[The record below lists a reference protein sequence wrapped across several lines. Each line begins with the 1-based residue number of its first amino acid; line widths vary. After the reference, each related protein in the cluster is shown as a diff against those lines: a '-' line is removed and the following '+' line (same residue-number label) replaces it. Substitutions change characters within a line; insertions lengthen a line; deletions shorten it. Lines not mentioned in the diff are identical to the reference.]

1 MDEEEEEAGWSEGQE
16 EEGEWREGRGDCK
29 AEREEATKEARAGN
43 EATYIPECDKTGEK
57 KIFTN
62 CSRSTYSP
70 GIISKCSLIYSIFIE
85 FKLFIRSILFG
96 SSLNKF

>member
-62 CSRSTYSP
+62 CFLKSLFVTSRDTYTFVFFY
-70 GIISKCSLIYSIFIE
+70 L
-85 FKLFIRSILFG
+85 
-96 SSLNKF
+96 